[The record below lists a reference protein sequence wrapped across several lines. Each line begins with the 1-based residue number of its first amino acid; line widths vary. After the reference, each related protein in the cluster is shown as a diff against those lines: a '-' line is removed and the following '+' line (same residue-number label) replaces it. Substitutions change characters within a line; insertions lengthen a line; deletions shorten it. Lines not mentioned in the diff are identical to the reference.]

1 MNANMQQNANFL
13 FYTACKKVW
22 YSVDAYNK
30 KTCILGVYWT
40 AVVMAKKKRSQNFF
54 QAGEGMSN
62 DLNWG
67 GEREASFSKS
77 LFLTKKWGRQAN
89 NYERFSM
96 AN

>member
-13 FYTACKKVW
+13 FYTAW
-22 YSVDAYNK
+22 YSVDAYDK
-30 KTCILGVYWT
+30 KTCILDVYWT
-40 AVVMAKKKRSQNFF
+40 AVVMAKKQR
-54 QAGEGMSN
+54 SN

-89 NYERFSM
+89 NYARFSM